1 VRSEATA
8 AAGAYWVMLRRRS
21 LALAA
26 TLTLAFVAQA
36 CSSDSTPSAATPDS
50 AAVADPTTTGPTAT
64 DSTAVASTDV
74 ATTVPDTATPTT
86 AATSATTNE
95 PWAVVPDGADFY
107 TPPADLAERAVGSVI
122 WSEPADPIPGAD
134 VSKILYVSESLAGEP
149 IAVSAMVA
157 VPTQPAPPAGWPII
171 SWAHGTTGSADVCAP
186 SVGNQ
191 FSVPLPDQVVAAG
204 YIAIATDYEGLGTP
218 GLHPYLVAD
227 SEARSVLDA
236 ARAAMSIDGA
246 SSTVFTWGW
255 SQGGQASI
263 RAGELAPTYA
273 PELDVRG
280 AVGFAPLAQVSG
292 LATFGASSSSLAGFW
307 VPMIAGYAEA
317 YPDTLDVADVL
328 SPAIIDKLDLLE
340 TGCTDVYFPEFGAVG
355 GAPGIVDPMTLE
367 AWATAL
373 TGNDN
378 GQQAMTMPLLVVQG
392 SADGVVPQSLN
403 DVFTADACAVG
414 TTVQYTVRN
423 GADHGSIV
431 PLSIP
436 EVLAW
441 MNTLLTGTPAPSN
454 CAG

>member
-1 VRSEATA
+1 
-8 AAGAYWVMLRRRS
+8 MPRRP
-21 LALAA
+21 LIVFAA

-36 CSSDSTPSAATPDS
+36 CSSDSAPSAATPGS
-50 AAVADPTTTGPTAT
+50 TAATDPTTTEDTAT

-74 ATTVPDTATPTT
+74 ATTVPDAATPTT
-86 AATSATTNE
+86 TTATTTATNE

-107 TPPADLAERAVGSVI
+107 TPPTDLAERAVGSVI
-122 WSEPADPIPGAD
+122 WSQPAAPIPGAD

-149 IAVSAMVA
+149 IAVSAMIA
-157 VPTQPAPPAGWPII
+157 VPSQPAPPAGWPII
-171 SWAHGTTGSADVCAP
+171 TWAHGTTGSADICAP
-186 SVGNQ
+186 SVSDQ

-204 YIAIATDYEGLGTP
+204 YIAVATDYEGLGTP
-218 GLHPYLVAD
+218 GPHPYLVAD

-236 ARAAMSIDGA
+236 ARAAMTVAGA

-273 PELDVRG
+273 PELEVRG

-292 LATFGASSSSLAGFW
+292 IASFGASSSGLAGFW

-340 TGCTDVYFPEFGAVG
+340 TGCTDVYFPEFGAVS
-355 GAPGIVDPMTLE
+355 GAPGIVDPMTLD
-367 AWATAL
+367 AWAATLSA
-373 TGNDN
+373 NDA
-378 GQQAMTMPLLVVQG
+378 GQVEMEMPLLVVQG

-403 DVFTADACAVG
+403 DLFTADACAAG
-414 TTVQYTVRN
+414 TTLQYTVRD

-431 PLSIP
+431 PLSVP
-436 EVLAW
+436 EVLSW
-441 MNTLLTGTPAPSN
+441 MTTVLAGTPAPSN